1 MTAII
6 SACFTKMQTTG
17 KICKQTNAYSSRK
30 RDFVTLIV
38 VVNILPPSRT
48 LFGFIKT
55 SSGVGWEVSYF
66 PFCYFLVWV
75 WGLLQME
82 ECLHAKK
89 GAERI
94 ENVSFYF
101 PECGFLFAEVALYV
115 RYFSSSSF
123 SSHPLQTHI
132 KQISNR
138 HKLKSSVK
146 TTFEPPDLKDKTLP
160 DVSG

>member
-6 SACFTKMQTTG
+6 SACCTKMQTTG

-55 SSGVGWEVSYF
+55 SSGVGWGVSYF
-66 PFCYFLVWV
+66 PFCYFLVW
-75 WGLLQME
+75 GLLQME
-82 ECLHAKK
+82 ECLNTKK

-101 PECGFLFAEVALYV
+101 PECGFLFAVAALHV
-115 RYFSSSSF
+115 RYFSSSRF

-138 HKLKSSVK
+138 HMLKSSVK
-146 TTFEPPDLKDKTLP
+146 TTFEPPDLKNKTLP
-160 DVSG
+160 DVSR